1 MPEFAAQRP
10 FEVGRRIELRGP
22 SSYAWLVVTLADS
35 EPEALD
41 NLILEI
47 AAATSLPFRV
57 LNIQDL
63 SFEDVQA
70 HLHQP
75 DADGVVLSG
84 FQDFD
89 PPIWSKWDV
98 NRSRFQRPGPIVLLL
113 TTAELS
119 RFCSL
124 APNLRSFVGGS
135 IFPLA
140 SSGGQLSEAEKSQ
153 RIQDL
158 EKHYGTSSQ
167 DVIQRAQDG
176 ILPPEPQ
183 FVEWL
188 VLLGRGDLV

>member
-1 MPEFAAQRP
+1 
-10 FEVGRRIELRGP
+10 
-22 SSYAWLVVTLADS
+22 
-35 EPEALD
+35 
-41 NLILEI
+41 LEI